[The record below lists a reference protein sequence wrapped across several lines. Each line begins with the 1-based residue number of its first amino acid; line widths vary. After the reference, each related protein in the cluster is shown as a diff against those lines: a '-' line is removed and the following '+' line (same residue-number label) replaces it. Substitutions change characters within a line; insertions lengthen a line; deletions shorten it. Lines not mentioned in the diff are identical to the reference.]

1 MSPPTPNFILPARV
15 RGARVP
21 AYMVGFHGL
30 YVIDVGPFLMCR
42 STWPKWR
49 GNPKWGNTKMSDEQN
64 PTPEAEPVEPNP
76 QEPAKETDW
85 RRHAKT
91 WEQRAKDA
99 NAEIEELRKRAA
111 KLDEYE
117 EQQKSAEQK
126 REEELEKLRTRAT
139 ELERTLAEKDRAIL
153 VERVAASK
161 GVPARYITGATEDE
175 LNASADQ
182 FLEDAKALGATG
194 QRTGYV
200 PSQGTGEPTPPATS
214 LDEVRDRAKRF
225 ARK

>member
-1 MSPPTPNFILPARV
+1 
-15 RGARVP
+15 
-21 AYMVGFHGL
+21 
-30 YVIDVGPFLMCR
+30 
-42 STWPKWR
+42 
-49 GNPKWGNTKMSDEQN
+49 MSDEQT
-64 PTPEAEPVEPNP
+64 PDPKPDDATPETPA
-76 QEPAKETDW
+76 QEIDW
-85 RRHAKT
+85 KGHARK
-91 WEQRAKDA
+91 WEDRAKNA
-99 NAEIEELRKRAA
+99 NAELEALRERAK
-111 KLDEYE
+111 KLDELE
-117 EQQKSAEQK
+117 EAQKSAEQK

-161 GVPARYITGATEDE
+161 GVPARYITGTTEDE

-182 FLEDAKALGATG
+182 FLEDAKALGATEP
-194 QRTGYV
+194 RTGYV